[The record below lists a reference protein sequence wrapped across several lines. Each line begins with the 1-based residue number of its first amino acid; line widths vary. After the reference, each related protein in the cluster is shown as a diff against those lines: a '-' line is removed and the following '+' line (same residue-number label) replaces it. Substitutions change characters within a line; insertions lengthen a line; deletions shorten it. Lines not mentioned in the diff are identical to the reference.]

1 MSLTKAQE
9 KVLNALRS
17 NQAETVNIGL
27 TGEDLTEEEILR
39 IAEATKPILRIGRTA
54 RIKGDLLRKKAAAAA
69 EDAAKKGW

>member
-27 TGEDLTEEEILR
+27 TGEDLTV
-39 IAEATKPILRIGRTA
+39 AEMIELAKRPILRIGRTA
-54 RIKGDLLRKKAAAAA
+54 RIKGDLLRKKQASAAA
-69 EDAAKKGW
+69 EAAKKGW